1 MLSARK
7 RNQAWRFAFVIVR
20 GRAMQL
26 EHDGFVVVVDGEK
39 MLLLRNRG
47 DAEFPHLELVEQDE
61 QQSRA
66 NRELRRDSPGR
77 SFASVGPGRS
87 AYDEADSR
95 QIGEDRFAA
104 ETADTL
110 NRMALED
117 RFRSLVVVAPPRT
130 LGELRRS
137 YHEELVK
144 RLVDE
149 VPKNLTN
156 APLDE
161 IERLVLES

>member
-1 MLSARK
+1 
-7 RNQAWRFAFVIVR
+7 
-20 GRAMQL
+20 MQL

-47 DAEFPHLELVEQDE
+47 DAQFPHLELVDQNE

-95 QIGEDRFAA
+95 QVGENRFAA
-104 ETADTL
+104 EAAETL
-110 NRMALED
+110 NRMALDD
-117 RFRSLVVVAPPRT
+117 RFRSLIVVASPRT

-137 YHEELVK
+137 YHDELVK
-144 RLVDE
+144 RLIGE

-161 IERLVLES
+161 VERIVRES

>member
-1 MLSARK
+1 
-7 RNQAWRFAFVIVR
+7 
-20 GRAMQL
+20 MQL
-26 EHDGFVVVVDGEK
+26 EHDGFVVVADGEK
-39 MLLLRNRG
+39 MLLLRNQG
-47 DAEFPHLELVEQDE
+47 DAEFPHLELVEQNE
-61 QQSRA
+61 QESRA

-95 QIGEDRFAA
+95 QVGEDRFAA
-104 ETADTL
+104 QTADRL
-110 NRMALED
+110 NRMALEN

-137 YHEELVK
+137 YHDELVK
-144 RLVDE
+144 RLVGE

-156 APLDE
+156 ATLDE

>member
-1 MLSARK
+1 
-7 RNQAWRFAFVIVR
+7 
-20 GRAMQL
+20 MQL
-26 EHDGFVVVVDGEK
+26 EHDGFVVVVDGER

-47 DAEFPHLELVEQDE
+47 DAQFPHLELVEQDE

-87 AYDEADSR
+87 AYNEADSR

-104 ETADTL
+104 DTAETL
-110 NRMALED
+110 NRLALEG
-117 RFRSLVVVAPPRT
+117 RFQSLVIVASPRT
-130 LGELRRS
+130 LGELRRH
-137 YHEELVK
+137 YHDELAK
-144 RLVDE
+144 RLIGE

-156 APLDE
+156 ASLSD
-161 IERLVLES
+161 IERIVLES

>member
-1 MLSARK
+1 
-7 RNQAWRFAFVIVR
+7 
-20 GRAMQL
+20 MQL
-26 EHDGFVVVVDGEK
+26 EHDGFVVVADGEK

-47 DAEFPHLELVEQDE
+47 DAQFPHLELVEQNE

-95 QIGEDRFAA
+95 QVGEDRFAA
-104 ETADTL
+104 ETAETL

-117 RFRSLVVVAPPRT
+117 RFRSLVIVAPPRT
-130 LGELRRS
+130 LGELRRV
-137 YHEELVK
+137 YHDELVK
-144 RLVDE
+144 RLIGE

-156 APLDE
+156 APLAE
-161 IERLVLES
+161 IERILLES

>member
-1 MLSARK
+1 
-7 RNQAWRFAFVIVR
+7 
-20 GRAMQL
+20 MQL

-144 RLVDE
+144 RLVGE